1 MSRYAIAAVLLMSLC
16 RSSAAQNVA
25 YEKYQLD
32 NGLTVILHED
42 HNVPAAC
49 VNLWYYVASKDEPEG
64 RSGFAHL
71 FEHLMFMG
79 THRVP
84 GLDFDNTME
93 AGGGFNNAST
103 SEDRTNYYE
112 MGPSELLPTLLWL
125 EADRLEHLGDAMTQ
139 EKLDKQRDVVRNER
153 RQTSENRPYGRAD
166 LRVHGLMFPKGHP
179 YHNTVIGSH
188 EDLQAATVED
198 VKNFFATYYVPSNAS
213 MVVAGDFDPQK
224 IKPLIQNLF
233 GSLPRGSDV
242 VHPTAAPVRL
252 SEVKRLTMT
261 DQVQFA
267 RTTMV
272 YHSPKRFA
280 PGDGEMDLTAAILS
294 DGISSRLYQRL
305 VYKDKLAVDVSAY
318 QASMLLGSLFYVEV
332 TAQPGVSLDVVE
344 QAIDE
349 ELARFVAQGPTAEEL
364 ERQKSKIEYGMVSQ
378 LQSLL
383 GKADQLNAYQFYYG
397 EPNSFKQDL
406 QRYRDATVA
415 DVRNWAARVLTPNAR
430 LILRVIPELKVPED
444 NPRDHHPVAA
454 AAGPFEPP
462 LPESFKLSNGIQ
474 VYHWV
479 RHELPLVEMRIVIP
493 KGAACDP
500 AGKAGL
506 ASLTAN
512 MLDEGAGGKD
522 AMAFAD
528 ALDSLGARFFAFSSL
543 DSTIVTLSSLQRKF
557 AQSLELC
564 ADAVLRPRLDDKEWE
579 RVHRLHLEGLKRAQ
593 DRPTSV
599 ARVVAMRGYFGDRHP
614 YGRPVGGTLDS
625 AAAITLDDIRRFHQQ
640 LYRPTDSV
648 ILLAGDLSVARA
660 KEQLERAF
668 GHWAPSSAAALT
680 PPEFPEP
687 ANQALRVAVVDRPG
701 AVQTV
706 VRFTMP
712 GPRYADRNRPVFQLF
727 NTILG
732 GSFTSRLNKNLRE
745 DHGYTY
751 GARSSYAMQPDV
763 GYFTASSSV
772 RTDVTGASIA
782 EFLKEFEGIR
792 GGNIA
797 PEEARKARSSQ
808 RMRMI
813 RSFAGLGGILS
824 TAGTLVRNN
833 RPFSDLGE
841 ELAIISRIGESD
853 LNRIAYDAVPL
864 DHALLVLVGDKKRI
878 MEQWAGLDLPKP
890 IEWSVTGAPINSD

>member
-1 MSRYAIAAVLLMSLC
+1 MSRFFIATVCMISFCHSAV
-16 RSSAAQNVA
+16 AQDVA

-42 HNVPAAC
+42 HSVPAAC
-49 VNLWYYVASKDEPEG
+49 VNLWYYVASKDEQPG

-139 EKLDKQRDVVRNER
+139 EKLDKQRAVVRNER

-166 LRVHGLMFPKGHP
+166 LRVHGLMFPEGHP

-188 EDLQAATVED
+188 EDLQAATVDD

-213 MVVAGDFDPQK
+213 MVVAGDFDPQA
-224 IKPLIQNLF
+224 IKPLINKLF

-242 VHPTAAPVRL
+242 VHPPATPAKL

-261 DQVQFA
+261 DKVQFA

-272 YHSPKRFA
+272 YRSPKRFA
-280 PGDGEMDLTAAILS
+280 AGDGEMDLTAAILS

-305 VYKDKLAVDVSAY
+305 VYQDKLAVDVSAY

-332 TAQPGVSLDVVE
+332 TAQPGVALDDVE
-344 QAIDE
+344 RAMDE
-349 ELARFVAQGPTAEEL
+349 ELARFVAKGPTAEEL
-364 ERQKSKIEYGMVSQ
+364 DRQKSKIEYGMVSR

-383 GKADQLNAYQFYYG
+383 GKADRLNAYQFFYG

-406 QRYRDATVA
+406 ERYRSATVE
-415 DVRNWAARVLTPNAR
+415 DVRQWAGRVLTPDAR
-430 LILRVIPELKVPED
+430 LILRVIPELETPDE
-444 NPRDHHPVAA
+444 NPRDEHPAVAD
-454 AAGPFEPP
+454 AGPFNPP
-462 LPESFKLSNGIQ
+462 LPESFKLANGIQ
-474 VYHWV
+474 VYHWE
-479 RHELPLVEMRIVIP
+479 RRELPLVEMRILIP
-493 KGAACDP
+493 KGATYDP
-500 AGKAGL
+500 PGQAGL

-512 MLDEGAGGKD
+512 MLDEGAGAND

-528 ALDSLGARFFAFSSL
+528 SLDALGARFSAFSSL
-543 DSTIVTLSSLQRKF
+543 DSTVVTLSSLQRKF

-564 ADAVLRPRLDDKEWE
+564 ADAVQRPRFDAKEWE

-599 ARVVAMRGYFGDRHP
+599 ARVVAMRGYFGDDHP
-614 YGRPVGGTLDS
+614 YGRPVGGTLES
-625 AAAITLDDIRRFHQQ
+625 ASAIGLDDVRRAHRQ
-640 LYRPTDSV
+640 LYRPADAV
-648 ILLAGDLSVARA
+648 ILLAGDISVADA
-660 KEQLERAF
+660 KEQLNLAF
-668 GHWAPSSAAALT
+668 GKWQPSSAPALT
-680 PPEFPEP
+680 TPRFPKP
-687 ANQALRVAVVDRPG
+687 ANRSLRVAIVDRPG

-712 GPRYADRNRPVFQLF
+712 GPAYADRNRPAYQLF

-751 GARSSYAMQPDV
+751 GARSSFAMQPDL

-772 RTDVTGASIA
+772 RTDVTGASVA

-797 PEEARKARSSQ
+797 SVEARKARSSE

-824 TAGTLVRNN
+824 KAATLVRNN
-833 RPFSDLGE
+833 RPFTDLGE
-841 ELAIISRIGESD
+841 ELAVVSNIGESD
-853 LNRIAYDAVPL
+853 LNRIAYEAVPL
-864 DHALLVLVGDKKRI
+864 DQALLVLVGDKKRI
-878 MEQWAGLDLPKP
+878 VEQLTGLPLPSM
-890 IEWSVTGAPINSD
+890 IEWSVTGDPMNSH